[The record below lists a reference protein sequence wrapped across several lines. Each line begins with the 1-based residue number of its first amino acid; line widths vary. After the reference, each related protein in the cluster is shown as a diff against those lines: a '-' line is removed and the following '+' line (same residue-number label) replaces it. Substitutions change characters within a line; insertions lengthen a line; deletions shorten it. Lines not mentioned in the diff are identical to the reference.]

1 MAATTYA
8 HIDFTETGVP
18 IIAGTSM
25 KVEQLVLDHLAY
37 NWDASQLQVQYP
49 YLSLGE
55 IYSAL
60 AYYYDH
66 KNEMDQAVADGLR
79 QVDEI
84 RKSIDASWLQE
95 KLRAGGRLS

>member
-1 MAATTYA
+1 MAAMTYA
-8 HIDFTETGVP
+8 HIDLTDTGKP

-25 KVEQLVLDHLAY
+25 KVEELILDHLAY
-37 NWDASQLQVQYP
+37 DWDASQLQVQYA

-66 KNEMDQAVADGLR
+66 KSEMDQVIAEGLR
-79 QVDEI
+79 RVDEI
-84 RKSIDASWLQE
+84 RRSIDQSWLQE
-95 KLRAGGRLS
+95 RLPARGSTS

>member
-1 MAATTYA
+1 MAATAYA
-8 HIDFTETGVP
+8 HIDFTDTGSP

-37 NWDASQLQVQYP
+37 GWDAAQLYLQYP

-55 IYSAL
+55 IYGAL

-66 KNEMDQAVADGLR
+66 KGEMDQAIADGLR
-79 QVDEI
+79 RVDEI
-84 RKSIDASWLQE
+84 RASMDVSWLRE
-95 KLRAGGRLS
+95 KLQSRGRLS

>member
-8 HIDFTETGVP
+8 HIDFTDTGIPV
-18 IIAGTSM
+18 IGGTSM

-37 NWDASQLQVQYP
+37 GWDAAQLHVQYS

-66 KNEMDQAVADGLR
+66 KSEMDQVIADGLR
-79 QVDEI
+79 RVDEI
-84 RKSIDASWLQE
+84 RNSLDELWLRE
-95 KLRAGGRLS
+95 KLRSTGRLS